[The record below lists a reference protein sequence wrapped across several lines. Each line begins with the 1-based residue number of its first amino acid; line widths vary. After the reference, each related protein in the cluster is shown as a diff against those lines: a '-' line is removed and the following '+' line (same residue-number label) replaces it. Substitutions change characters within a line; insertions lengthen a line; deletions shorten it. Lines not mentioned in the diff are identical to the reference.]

1 MRSCLRSLAPLGFVA
16 LALVS
21 LGCGSKDEELQAMA
35 VPTSTGIPMAPP
47 GAVGADVDPKPVPR
61 PPRPNRSEGIEQK
74 IDPKPGNT
82 LEPTPPSEPVIPP
95 SPFGTPPDPDDD
107 EPTPP
112 VTTKK
117 KPQGTKI

>member
-1 MRSCLRSLAPLGFVA
+1 
-16 LALVS
+16 
-21 LGCGSKDEELQAMA
+21 MA

-47 GAVGADVDPKPVPR
+47 GALGADVDPKPVPR

-74 IDPKPGNT
+74 INPEPGKPG
-82 LEPTPPSEPVIPP
+82 EPTTPSEPVIPP
-95 SPFGTPPDPDDD
+95 SPFGTPPDPDD
-107 EPTPP
+107 EPAPP